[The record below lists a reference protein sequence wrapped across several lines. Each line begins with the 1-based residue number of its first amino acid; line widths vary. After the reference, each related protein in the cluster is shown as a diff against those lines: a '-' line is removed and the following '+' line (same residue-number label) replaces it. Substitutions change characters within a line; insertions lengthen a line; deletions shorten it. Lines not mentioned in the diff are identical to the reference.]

1 MIPIGKF
8 ASCSTQVNDKNT
20 AMAVASGS
28 LDVFSTPMMI
38 ALMEQ
43 AACLC
48 IKGNLEAGQ
57 TTVGM
62 KVDVS
67 HIKPSP
73 IGTNITA
80 TATVTDVDNK
90 FITFAVK
97 AEDKDALIGM
107 GVHVRVIVDIDKFM
121 GKL

>member
-1 MIPIGKF
+1 MITIGKF
-8 ASCSTQVNDKNT
+8 ASCTTQVTDKNT

-57 TTVGM
+57 TTVGT

-73 IGTNITA
+73 IGANITA
-80 TATVTDVDNK
+80 TATVTDFDNK
-90 FITFAVK
+90 FITFSVK
-97 AEDKDALIGM
+97 AEDKDTLIGA

-121 GKL
+121 SKL